1 MSKYLT
7 PKTFLL
13 FSLFVLASLLDSC
26 KKSEPGTIPTG
37 NQMQD
42 LKVPATFDWETSRTI
57 TFRISSD
64 HSVVLNITS
73 ESGEISYFRG
83 YYNGIGDL
91 LEMPVNIPAY
101 VTAVKV
107 NGNLVSL
114 TGSVVSVDLSN
125 GIALSPDFQP
135 GTIPLA
141 GLVAAWHFDENQGII
156 AGDAVGGHNGTIT
169 GALWTS
175 GIKGSA
181 LHFDGTGNQVQVPNS
196 GLNLTGNGISFSFW
210 FRLDAV
216 GDNGAFIFQNV
227 KYILKMDAQGRIGF
241 ALYTPVYKAVV
252 MNYSDRILDTDWHH
266 GVATYDGSEMKIYV
280 DGNLK
285 ITGTNSGNLQS
296 TTSDVYIGYQKTLNP
311 FKGIID
317 EMLVYDRALTQQ
329 EVEEILISTPDP
341 GNGETDMISWW
352 KLDENGGAVAVDSKD
367 GNDGVITNAVW
378 GTGISGSCLVFDGI
392 AGLVLAPNKP
402 NLNPVTGITMM
413 AWAKTKENKTCKI
426 FQKGD
431 WDGHGIG
438 QGKWDGWQVQVRM
451 ADNTSQSIH
460 WGGGLPILNEW
471 YHLAMTYDGQQ
482 LKFYVNGQLRNSK
495 PVTGVL
501 KVNSRDLSI
510 GSDNGA
516 QKFFNGSIDDL
527 KFFGRAL
534 DITEIQANF
543 EQTGSSPDRDGDGI
557 PDGDD
562 SYPNDPARAFN
573 NFYPAAGYG
582 TLAFED
588 LWPGKGDYDF
598 NDLVMNYRF
607 KIITDASNKVTEIS
621 STFVIRAIG
630 AGLQNGFGFQLPT
643 ASVVQTDIE
652 TSGSKLTES
661 YITVGSNGLE
671 SGQER
676 PTIIVFDNVNKIMP
690 SPGGF
695 GVNVQP
701 GAPYVDP
708 DTTVVSL
715 LFKPGTY
722 SINDIGID
730 RFNPFLI
737 VDMDRGKEIH
747 LPDHVP
753 TSLANPAWFKT
764 SEDDSD
770 PASGRYYKTITNLPW
785 AIRIASDFD
794 YTIESVQITSAYL
807 KFAPWAESGG
817 SSYPDWYLDTTG
829 YRNETNIYHKQ

>member
-1 MSKYLT
+1 MSKT
-7 PKTFLL
+7 RRCKTLMLISMLVLL
-13 FSLFVLASLLDSC
+13 SLLNSC
-26 KKSEPGTIPTG
+26 KKNDPVVTPAGDR
-37 NQMQD
+37 MQD
-42 LKVPATFDWETSRTI
+42 LKVPASFDWETSRTI
-57 TFRISSD
+57 TFRIIAEYST
-64 HSVVLNITS
+64 VVNITS
-73 ESGEISYFRG
+73 ESGDISYFRG
-83 YYNGIGDL
+83 YHNGIGEW
-91 LEMPVNIPAY
+91 LEMDVNIPAY
-101 VTAVKV
+101 VTSVKV
-107 NGNLVSL
+107 NGNLAAL
-114 TGSVVSVDLSN
+114 TGPVVSVDLTGS
-125 GIALSPDFQP
+125 AADAPAFKPLS
-135 GTIPLA
+135 IPLS
-141 GLVAAWHFDENQGII
+141 GLLAAWHFDENQGTV
-156 AGDAVGGHNGTIT
+156 ASDAVGGHHGTIT
-169 GALWTS
+169 GAQWTS

-196 GLNLTGNGISFSFW
+196 GFNPTGSAISFSFW
-210 FRLDAV
+210 FRLDNV

-241 ALYTPVYKAVV
+241 ALYTPVYKSVT
-252 MNYSDRILDTDWHH
+252 MNYADRILDTDWHH

-285 ITGTNSGNLQS
+285 VTGANTGNLQS

-329 EVEEILISTPDP
+329 EVEQILVSTPDP
-341 GNGETDMISWW
+341 GTGEADMISWW
-352 KLDENGGAVAVDSKD
+352 KLDENGGTVAADSKD
-367 GNDGVITNAVW
+367 GNDGFITNATW
-378 GTGISGSCLVFDGI
+378 GTGIAGSCLVFDGT
-392 AGLVLAPNKP
+392 AGLVTAPNKP

-413 AWAKTKENKTCKI
+413 AWAKTRENKTCKI

-438 QGKWDGWQVQVRM
+438 QGKWDGWQVHVRM

-501 KVNSRDLSI
+501 KVNGRDLSI

-516 QKFFNGSIDDL
+516 QKYFNGSIDDL

-543 EQTGSSPDRDGDGI
+543 EQTGTSSDQDGDGI
-557 PDGDD
+557 PDTDD
-562 SYPNDPARAFN
+562 SYPKDPARAFD
-573 NFYPAAGYG
+573 NFHPASGYA

-598 NDLVMNYRF
+598 NDLVLDYRF
-607 KIITDASNKVTEIS
+607 RIITDAGNKVTEIAA
-621 STFVIRAIG
+621 TFVIRAIG
-630 AGLQNGFGFQLPT
+630 AGLRNGFGFQLPDGT
-643 ASVVQTDIE
+643 VSQADMEAAGI
-652 TSGSKLTES
+652 KLTEE
-661 YITVGSNGLE
+661 YIVLDPNGLE

-676 PTIIVFDNVNKIMP
+676 PTVIVYDNVSNIMP

-708 DTTVVSL
+708 DTTVVSM
-715 LFKPGTY
+715 LFKPGSY
-722 SINDIGID
+722 SINAIAID

-747 LPDHVP
+747 LPDHAP
-753 TSLANPAWFKT
+753 TSLVNPAWFKT

-770 PASGRYYKTITNLPW
+770 PASGRYYKTTTNLPW

-794 YTIESVQITSAYL
+794 YTVESAQITSAYL

-817 SSYPDWYLDTTG
+817 NAFPDWYLDTPG
-829 YRNETNIYHKQ
+829 YRNNANIYQK